1 MGKTAAEKIYRS
13 IFKKDIPPLVA
24 ERFAMLSEKMEMCAD
39 TGDVELHRKI
49 TKNITD
55 LAAAEYTSRILGK
68 NRLLVKQFQVMV
80 YLGECL
86 PENYNL
92 FINEKRSLF
101 KTLMIFAGVPFNSI
115 YKFFKGMIALGVKGR

>member
-1 MGKTAAEKIYRS
+1 MELGAA
-13 IFKKDIPPLVA
+13 A
-24 ERFAMLSEKMEMCAD
+24 
-39 TGDVELHRKI
+39 GDVELHRKI

-80 YLGECL
+80 HLGECL
-86 PENYNL
+86 PENYSL
-92 FINEKRSLF
+92 FVNEKKSRI
-101 KTLMIFAGVPFNSI
+101 KTLMIFAWVPFHSA